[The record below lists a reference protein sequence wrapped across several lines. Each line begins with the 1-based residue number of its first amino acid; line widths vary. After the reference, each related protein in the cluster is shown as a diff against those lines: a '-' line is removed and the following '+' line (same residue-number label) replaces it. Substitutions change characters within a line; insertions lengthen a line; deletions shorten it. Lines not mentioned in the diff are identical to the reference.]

1 MHRTMGVIGA
11 ASLGA
16 LALMLVVGAR
26 APREVEA
33 ASLSVFSS
41 ADSGP
46 GSFRAAVE
54 AANADSIIT
63 EIVLRNWLPVTL
75 YTSVDYTGTQA
86 LTIRGDNPLAYRT
99 IQGSLFVPGD
109 PNIEP
114 LDCGMLR
121 STGGADV
128 TFSQVTVQHSWC
140 DALNIV
146 PVAGD
151 DEIVITLNKVVLRN
165 NFGSGLFLHEI
176 EEAEAAIRLHVTS
189 SLVTGNG
196 RCRGAGGCAFGGI
209 ELQGVGQG
217 SIDAELSGSAFNGNG
232 GDGLSV
238 AWDEAEVTTAPPP
251 VLDID
256 LTVTANSTSFNDNG
270 GSVPVLGVAERG
282 SGRGP
287 SIASHQSGNGLTVAG
302 TGLGA
307 GTVSVTLTKVQASGN
322 AGDGVEII
330 EGFGLTDDTSNVVFA
345 ATSVLAWGN
354 GSDGLDV
361 AEFGDGALEMD
372 LASVSTWSNGGSGVA
387 GSEEGDGDFG
397 FEAAGS
403 SSYRNGFNGFS
414 LEAGG
419 GDGELSAEFN
429 QTVVSANGADGIHGD
444 DAGDGFAGGGLSFE
458 VSGCTIVFNGDDAID
473 LSATGDPGTL
483 TVSASFI
490 SGDIELDNVVQ

>member
-1 MHRTMGVIGA
+1 MRRMVVA
-11 ASLGA
+11 AAVLAA
-16 LALMLVVGAR
+16 LAVVLVAGAR

-33 ASLSVFSS
+33 ASLSVFSP

-54 AANADSIIT
+54 AANADSSIT

-75 YTSVDYTGTQA
+75 YTSVEYTGTQG

-109 PNIEP
+109 PDIEP
-114 LDCGMLR
+114 LDCGMFR

-128 TFSQVTVQHSWC
+128 TFNQVTVQTSWC

-165 NFGSGLFLHEI
+165 NFGSGMFLHEI

-217 SIDAELSGSAFNGNG
+217 SIEAELSGSAFNGNG

-238 AWDEAEVTTAPPP
+238 AWDEAEVTTAPAP
-251 VLDID
+251 VLDVD
-256 LTVTANSTSFNDNG
+256 LTVTANGTSFNDNG
-270 GSVPVLGVAERG
+270 RSVTVLGAAERG

-302 TGLGA
+302 TGLGT
-307 GTVSVTLTKVQASGN
+307 GTVSVTLTNVQASGN
-322 AGDGVEII
+322 AGDGVEVV
-330 EGFGLTDDTSNVVFA
+330 EGLGLTDDTSNVVFN

-361 AEFGDGALEMD
+361 AESGDGALEMD

-387 GSEEGDGDFG
+387 GDEQGDGDFN
-397 FEAAGS
+397 FDASGS
-403 SSYRNGFNGFS
+403 SSYRNGLHGYS
-414 LEAGG
+414 LEQTDGS
-419 GDGELSAEFN
+419 GELSAGFE
-429 QTVVSANGADGIHGD
+429 QTVVSGNGADGIHGD
-444 DAGDGFAGGGLSFE
+444 DDGDGSLSFE
-458 VSGCTIVFNGDDAID
+458 VSGCTVFFNGEDAID
-473 LSATGDPGTL
+473 LVASGGGDPGTL
-483 TVSASFI
+483 TVSGSFI
-490 SGDIELDNVVQ
+490 SGNIELDNVVQ